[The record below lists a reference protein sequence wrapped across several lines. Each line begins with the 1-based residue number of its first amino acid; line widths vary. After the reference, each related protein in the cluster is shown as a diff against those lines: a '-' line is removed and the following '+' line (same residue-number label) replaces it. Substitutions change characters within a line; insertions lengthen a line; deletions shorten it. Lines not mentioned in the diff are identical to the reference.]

1 MLMTYI
7 PLSEKAEHNSVSW
20 AHKNT
25 SAMEKKGKD
34 AKMLTVA
41 IYALSDYGDLEK
53 EL

>member
-1 MLMTYI
+1 MLMTSI
-7 PLSEKAEHNSVSW
+7 PLSEKTEHNSVSW

-41 IYALSDYGDLEK
+41 I
-53 EL
+53 